1 MVETESY
8 VSDVI
13 LFGAMAL
20 EAESVREQISRIV
33 QNKNLRLSEGQC
45 RLLSYLAEK
54 SLAGEADDLKE
65 YVVGVDAFGKPP
77 SYDPRQ
83 ESVVRTQVA
92 RLRQKLADYYRTEG
106 TADRIFVDLPK
117 GAFKVNF
124 EERPLPSQAPKAE
137 PPVARWRLRETL
149 LTASLALVLAGGA
162 IYFSI
167 RPVRAE
173 RTLPGGIALTPE
185 LQQLWSPILSSIR
198 PLVVCIAT
206 PQGGS
211 SAAGTASGAFL
222 LGQFLAPRREHVLLT
237 RGDLLSLPEI
247 MMDNVVFI
255 GPSSGNRQLEAVPID
270 RQIALEPEGVRNLN
284 PRPGEPA
291 FLPERISH
299 NPADADESLALISH
313 TPGINGNG
321 EIISLSGNQVSSVMA
336 AVQVLTDPTLARTL
350 VSKIKNA
357 SGEVPRYYQV
367 VFKVKS
373 MDEMPVEISYMFHR
387 DLAGP
392 KLASNAGKP

>member
-1 MVETESY
+1 M
-8 VSDVI
+8 I

-20 EAESVREQISRIV
+20 EAESIRGQISRIV

-92 RLRQKLADYYRTEG
+92 RLRQKLADYYRTDG
-106 TADRIFVDLPK
+106 TTDRIFVDLPK

-124 EERPLPSQAPKAE
+124 EARSFPSEEPKTEA
-137 PPVARWRLRETL
+137 PVAKWRLRETL
-149 LTASLALVLAGGA
+149 LAASLALAIAGA

-167 RPVRAE
+167 RPMCAE
-173 RTLPGGIALTPE
+173 RTLPGAVALTPE
-185 LQQLWSPILSSIR
+185 LQQLWSPVLSSIR

-222 LGQFLAPRREHVLLT
+222 LGQFLAPRRQHVLLT

-270 RQIALEPEGVRNLN
+270 RQIALEPGGIRNLN

-299 NPADADESLALISH
+299 NAADGDESLALISH

-336 AVQVLTDPTLARTL
+336 AVQVLTEPVLARTL
-350 VSKIKNA
+350 ISKIKTA
-357 SGEVPRYYQV
+357 SGDVPRYYQV

-387 DLAGP
+387 ELPGP
-392 KLASNAGKP
+392 KLASNAAKP